1 MVARPASLV
10 HPAWVAW
17 RRCWWTPRPPGWAAE
32 DAAGGPERRSAGRQ
46 RRQPGPQPSVSS
58 CPGPPRE
65 APPAA
70 GPPTTSRI
78 GPARSRP
85 RPTTRLLVHSLCPGT
100 LPRPGPPPA
109 CDLRAPDLL
118 GPPPKITNG
127 NYTFSDIT
135 MFQYFEAVTYSCN
148 PTLGPDQLSLVGSEV
163 LYCAAHETWSSAAP
177 ECKVIKCPSPVLKDG
192 RQLSG
197 FGKSFYYKAMVKFEC
212 MAGFY
217 LNGSD
222 TIMCGTENAW
232 EPSIPQ
238 CIKGPRPTQPVK
250 SPVYNYPGYP
260 NPHEGLF
267 DQELIVAVAVL
278 PLFVHRCVE
287 HHNKSTKLTDDS
299 HKEIKFTSL

>member
-1 MVARPASLV
+1 M
-10 HPAWVAW
+10 
-17 RRCWWTPRPPGWAAE
+17 PPGGAPR
-32 DAAGGPERRSAGRQ
+32 GPACWPQ
-46 RRQPGPQPSVSS
+46 CCCWPPGPMPVSCRHHLKLWILSILSPIIRSGRKWSTSVKKDTIVCLFISWL
-58 CPGPPRE
+58 
-65 APPAA
+65 
-70 GPPTTSRI
+70 
-78 GPARSRP
+78 
-85 RPTTRLLVHSLCPGT
+85 LLVRRITHG
-100 LPRPGPPPA
+100 
-109 CDLRAPDLL
+109 DLL

-267 DQELIVAVAVL
+267 DQELNVWISLLMLLVLVVAVAVL